1 LDIAETGANLLEAAE
16 LVPMRIPPTWEVEK
30 LRNGDVNMKALKE
43 LIIKF
48 KKQLE
53 PFRLSQRQD
62 N

>member
-1 LDIAETGANLLEAAE
+1 
-16 LVPMRIPPTWEVEK
+16 
-30 LRNGDVNMKALKE
+30 MKALKE